1 MVQGVGFRPF
11 VYALATGLGLTGL
24 VGNDLDGVF
33 AEVEGPQAAVAEFL
47 RRLERD
53 APPLARIERVTTTAI
68 TPRQAAGFAIAASDA
83 QTGLRRTLV
92 SADTAT
98 CTDCLRELSD
108 PADRRPEYPFI
119 NCPNL

>member
-1 MVQGVGFRPF
+1 MQGVGFRPF

-53 APPLARIERVTTTAI
+53 APPLARIERVAARDVP
-68 TPRQAAGFAIAASDA
+68 PRREPRYVIAASDS
-83 QTGLRRTLV
+83 QTGLRRTLI

-98 CTDCLRELSD
+98 CART
-108 PADRRPEYPFI
+108 A
-119 NCPNL
+119 